1 MRTAGGDANGRQ
13 QVKSGSHQSQ
23 DRQHTRG
30 FLPAFDGVSVADMNM
45 FRSIT
50 LAAGA
55 FAAALFL
62 SSPAGAQALS
72 KGNVQLAD
80 SVVAVVNN
88 DVITQRELEDR
99 TGLITRRLQ
108 QQNAPVPPAAQLQR
122 QVLDQMVLERIQ
134 LQKAKEDNITVD
146 DATVKRTLERL
157 AQQNQM
163 TLDVYRA
170 RIEAQGVPWS
180 TFTRDAR
187 TELTLSKLREKEVD
201 SKVLVSDAEVA
212 NYVASQR
219 GPNASQTSDLRLQ
232 HIMFKVPPDA
242 PQADIDAIQ
251 AKAEAVLK
259 QAQAGDDF
267 TKLAQA
273 NSQDTDAAKGG
284 DLGFRT
290 QSSLPAGI
298 VTSVSTLRP
307 GQVVPQL
314 IRTTGGFE
322 VIKLVERRSGQGT
335 AADAPKLVQT
345 HVRHILLRVSDGMSE
360 SAARQKLLDIKREVL
375 AGGDFANFAR
385 TYSQDGSAS
394 QGGDL
399 GWISPGETVPEFERT
414 MNNLKDGDVSDPV
427 RSEYGYHLIQVLGRR
442 EAEGSATE
450 QLNIARQAIG
460 QRKAEQAYSDWL
472 RELRDTAYVQ
482 YKGVAGQQEQ

>member
-1 MRTAGGDANGRQ
+1 
-13 QVKSGSHQSQ
+13 
-23 DRQHTRG
+23 
-30 FLPAFDGVSVADMNM
+30 MNM

-108 QQNAPVPPAAQLQR
+108 QQNAPVPPADQMQR

-134 LQKAKEDNITVD
+134 LQKAKEDGIVID
-146 DATVKRTLERL
+146 DATVNRTLARL

-201 SKVLVSDAEVA
+201 SKITVSDGEVA
-212 NYVASQR
+212 NYIASQR
-219 GPNASQTSDLRLQ
+219 GPGARNTSDLRLQ
-232 HIMFKVPPDA
+232 HIMFKLPSDA
-242 PQADIDAIQ
+242 PDSEVAKVQAQAD
-251 AKAEAVLK
+251 AVLK
-259 QAQAGDDF
+259 QAQGGEDF
-267 TKLAQA
+267 AKLAKQ
-273 NSQDTDAAKGG
+273 NSQDTDASKGG

-290 QSSLPAGI
+290 PGTLPAGI
-298 VTSVSTLRP
+298 VNAVSTLRP
-307 GQVVPQL
+307 GQVVPTL
-314 IRTTGGFE
+314 LRTDGGFE
-322 VIKLVERRSGQGT
+322 IIKLVDRRASQGT

-360 SAARQKLLDIKREVL
+360 QAARQKLLDIKQQV
-375 AGGDFANFAR
+375 ASGGDFANFAR

-399 GWISPGETVPEFERT
+399 GWISPGETVPEFERA
-414 MNNLKDGDVSDPV
+414 MNNLQDGAVSDPV

-442 EAEGSATE
+442 EAEGSASQ
-450 QLNIARQAIG
+450 QLDIARQAIG

-482 YKGVAGQQEQ
+482 YKGIAAQQQ

>member
-1 MRTAGGDANGRQ
+1 MA
-13 QVKSGSHQSQ
+13 
-23 DRQHTRG
+23 
-30 FLPAFDGVSVADMNM
+30 
-45 FRSIT
+45 I
-50 LAAGA
+50 AAGVLTG
-55 FAAALFL
+55 ALIL

-72 KGNVQLAD
+72 NRNTQVAD
-80 SVVAVVNN
+80 SVVAVVN
-88 DVITQRELEDR
+88 DGVITRRELEER
-99 TGLITRRLQ
+99 TALIAKRLQ
-108 QQNAPVPPAAQLQR
+108 QQNAPVPPADQMQR

-134 LQKAKEDNITVD
+134 LQKAKEDGIVID
-146 DATVKRTLERL
+146 DATVNRTLARL

-201 SKVLVSDAEVA
+201 SKITVSDGEVA
-212 NYVASQR
+212 NYIASQR
-219 GPNASQTSDLRLQ
+219 GPGARNTSDLRLQ
-232 HIMFKVPPDA
+232 HIMFKLPSDA
-242 PQADIDAIQ
+242 PDSEVAKVQAQAD
-251 AKAEAVLK
+251 AVLK
-259 QAQAGDDF
+259 QAQGGEDF
-267 TKLAQA
+267 AKLAKQ
-273 NSQDTDAAKGG
+273 NSQDTDASKGG

-290 QSSLPAGI
+290 PGTLPAGI
-298 VTSVSTLRP
+298 VNAVSTLRP
-307 GQVVPQL
+307 GQVVPTL
-314 IRTTGGFE
+314 LRTDGGFE
-322 VIKLVERRSGQGT
+322 IIKLVDRRASQGT

-360 SAARQKLLDIKREVL
+360 QAARQKLLDIKQQV
-375 AGGDFANFAR
+375 ASGGDFANFAR

-399 GWISPGETVPEFERT
+399 GWISPGETVPEFERA
-414 MNNLKDGDVSDPV
+414 MNNLQDGAVSDPV

-442 EAEGSATE
+442 EAEGSASQ
-450 QLNIARQAIG
+450 QLDIARQAIG

>member
-1 MRTAGGDANGRQ
+1 
-13 QVKSGSHQSQ
+13 
-23 DRQHTRG
+23 
-30 FLPAFDGVSVADMNM
+30 
-45 FRSIT
+45 
-50 LAAGA
+50 
-55 FAAALFL
+55 
-62 SSPAGAQALS
+62 
-72 KGNVQLAD
+72 
-80 SVVAVVNN
+80 
-88 DVITQRELEDR
+88 
-99 TGLITRRLQ
+99 
-108 QQNAPVPPAAQLQR
+108 
-122 QVLDQMVLERIQ
+122 VLERAQ
-134 LQKAKEDNITVD
+134 LQKAKDDGINID
-146 DATVKRTLERL
+146 DATVNRTLERL

-201 SKVLVSDAEVA
+201 SKITVSDAEIA

-219 GPNASQTSDLRLQ
+219 GPNAKQSSDLHLQ
-232 HIMFKVPPDA
+232 HIMFKLPPNA
-242 PQADIDAIQ
+242 SQTDIAAVQ

-259 QAQAGDDF
+259 EAQSGEDF
-267 TKLAQA
+267 AKLAKQ

-290 QSSLPAGI
+290 QGSLPAGV
-298 VTSVSTLRP
+298 VTAVSTLRP

-314 IRTTGGFE
+314 IRTDGGFE
-322 VIKLVERRSGQGT
+322 IIKLVERRSGQGT

-360 SAARQKLLDIKREVL
+360 SAARQKLVDIKRDVVG
-375 AGGDFANFAR
+375 GGDFANFAR

-399 GWISPGETVPEFERT
+399 GWISPGETVPEFERA

-442 EAEGSATE
+442 DAEGSATQ
-450 QLNIARQAIG
+450 QLDIARQAIG

-482 YKGVAGQQEQ
+482 YKGIAAQADQ

>member
-1 MRTAGGDANGRQ
+1 
-13 QVKSGSHQSQ
+13 
-23 DRQHTRG
+23 
-30 FLPAFDGVSVADMNM
+30 M
-45 FRSIT
+45 FRSMAI
-50 LAAGA
+50 AAGVLTG
-55 FAAALFL
+55 ALIL

-72 KGNVQLAD
+72 NRNTQVAD
-80 SVVAVVNN
+80 SVVAVVN
-88 DVITQRELEDR
+88 DGVITRRELEER
-99 TGLITRRLQ
+99 TALIAKRLQ
-108 QQNAPVPPAAQLQR
+108 QQNAPVPPADQMQR

-134 LQKAKEDNITVD
+134 LQKAKEDGIVID
-146 DATVKRTLERL
+146 DATVNRTLARL

-201 SKVLVSDAEVA
+201 SKITVSDGEVA
-212 NYVASQR
+212 NYIASQR
-219 GPNASQTSDLRLQ
+219 GPGARNTSDLRLQ
-232 HIMFKVPPDA
+232 HIMFKLPSDA
-242 PQADIDAIQ
+242 PDSEVAKVQAQAD
-251 AKAEAVLK
+251 AVLK
-259 QAQAGDDF
+259 QAQGGEDF
-267 TKLAQA
+267 AKLAKQ
-273 NSQDTDAAKGG
+273 NSQDTDASKGG

-290 QSSLPAGI
+290 PGTLPAGI
-298 VTSVSTLRP
+298 VNAVSTLRP
-307 GQVVPQL
+307 GQVVPTL
-314 IRTTGGFE
+314 LRTDGGFE
-322 VIKLVERRSGQGT
+322 IIKLVDRRASQGT

-360 SAARQKLLDIKREVL
+360 QAARQKLLDIKQQV
-375 AGGDFANFAR
+375 ASGGDFANFAR

-399 GWISPGETVPEFERT
+399 GWISPGETVPEFERA
-414 MNNLKDGDVSDPV
+414 MNNLQDGAVSDPV

-442 EAEGSATE
+442 EAEGSASQ
-450 QLNIARQAIG
+450 QLDIARQAIG

-482 YKGVAGQQEQ
+482 YKGIAAQQQ